1 MVAQPVL
8 VNVCLEV
15 LVALDFF
22 THIPTNILRKCKE
35 KTAPSTASS
44 TTYMYRHI
52 VSMLVIETH

>member
-1 MVAQPVL
+1 MVAPPVF

-22 THIPTNILRKCKE
+22 AYILTNILRKFKE

-52 VSMLVIETH
+52 VSVLIIETH